1 MNVAAP
7 FFLLLLLAVIAV
19 GVWVV
24 IVARR
29 ARRSRPSDGPICG
42 ACGYSVVGLTTMT
55 CPECGG
61 DLRSAGIVT
70 PQSQRHT
77 ASWIASAAL
86 FSVLLALVVAVVTP
100 TLFSVMPL
108 RRSYEKTLRLLSPAS
123 GAYREV
129 TLRVRDQTWSTDRA
143 LLPVQIE
150 LVPNPPATA
159 PASAS
164 PTPPPPARLWLRP
177 GGGYEFSAPG
187 ASTPSVAQ
195 QQGFG
200 PGAVI
205 SWMSAAGI
213 NTSLPAVRH
222 EAAYITGE
230 ARMLARAARPGLSG
244 LHAGGFSSSSSGG
257 GSSDPFAANSSTET
271 GERRPPAWAAFPI
284 ALFWLAIWISG
295 LRYLSR
301 TTPARRAV

>member
-7 FFLLLLLAVIAV
+7 IFLLVLLAIIAV

-24 IVARR
+24 AVARR
-29 ARRSRPSDGPICG
+29 ARRARPSEGPACG
-42 ACGYSVVGLTTMT
+42 ACGYSVVGLTSMT

-61 DLRSAGIVT
+61 DLRSVGIVT
-70 PQSQRHT
+70 PHAKGQA

-86 FSVLLALVVAVVTP
+86 FSVLLALVAAVVTP

-108 RRSYEKTLRLLSPAS
+108 RRSYEKNLRLLSPAS

-129 TLRVRDQTWSTDRA
+129 TLRLRDQTWSTDRG

-150 LVPNPPATA
+150 LVPNPPTTA

-164 PTPPPPARLWLRP
+164 PAPSPPARLWLRP
-177 GGGYEFSAPG
+177 GGGYEDSVPG
-187 ASTPSVAQ
+187 ASTPTVVQ

-205 SWMSAAGI
+205 SWMSAAGT

-230 ARMLARAARPGLSG
+230 ARMLARAARPQMRG
-244 LHAGGFSSSSSGG
+244 LHAGGYSSSGSGG
-257 GSSDPFAANSSTET
+257 GSSGPFATYTFNET
-271 GERRPPAWAAFPI
+271 GERRPPAWAAIPI
-284 ALFWLAIWISG
+284 AVLWLALWFSG

-301 TTPARRAV
+301 TTPARRT